1 MTVEATTRVE
11 PVDGV
16 LARAFQ
22 VLNVVGARD
31 RALTLAQIS
40 RETDLPKTTVH
51 RVLQQMLRLGA
62 LERVGD
68 RYRIGLHMFS
78 LGSVVPEVQL
88 RNVALPRLIELQRHT
103 GHTMHLATM
112 REDQV
117 VYLEKFGGAIAADI
131 PSSVGG
137 TLSAHATGVGKAM
150 LAYLPRQRVQRIL
163 REPLQRMTSK
173 TITDPALL
181 LLALERVRESGIA
194 MDNEET
200 VPGLSC
206 VAHPILHMGVP
217 VASVSISYPTRA
229 GVERSAVSAL
239 RQTCVNISRDL
250 SRLAWHAN
258 DERELA

>member
-1 MTVEATTRVE
+1 MTIESTTRSE

-16 LARAFQ
+16 LARAFH

-31 RALTLAQIS
+31 RALTLAQIA

-51 RVLQQMLRLGA
+51 RVLQQMIRLGA
-62 LERVGD
+62 LEREGD

-88 RNVALPRLIELQRHT
+88 RNVALPRLVELQRQT
-103 GHTMHLATM
+103 GHALHLATM
-112 REDQV
+112 RDDRV
-117 VYLEKFGGAIAADI
+117 VYLEKIGGAIGAGI
-131 PSSVGG
+131 PSTIGG

-150 LAYLPRQRVQRIL
+150 LAYLPSARLQRIL
-163 REPLQRMTSK
+163 REPLRRMTSN
-173 TITDPALL
+173 TITEPAQLR
-181 LLALERVRESGIA
+181 LALEKIRETGIA
-194 MDNEET
+194 LDNEET

-206 VAHPILHMGVP
+206 VAHPIQHVGSA
-217 VASVSISYPTRA
+217 VASVSISYPTRN

-250 SRLAWHAN
+250 SRLAWHSD